1 MEPDTLAYLKEYQI
15 IIGLKLLRHCQILS
29 ARIHGWAPHK
39 TLPQGKDPECIVFE
53 VIAKYLDGTRK
64 INPDW
69 PLETQLKKA
78 IQRRLEWLKSEAG
91 SNVSSLD
98 ELVIDDENAGGASSD
113 DSPDIAAA
121 DRIDQG
127 VLWRMMN
134 DHSAVV
140 GSENLQLMLMAI
152 EEGASSASEQSASTT
167 LPMNTVY
174 ELRDKLR
181 AIYREILPIYHKG
194 GIAQ

>member
-1 MEPDTLAYLKEYQI
+1 M
-15 IIGLKLLRHCQILS
+15 IGLKLLRHCQILS
-29 ARIHGWAPHK
+29 ARIHGWEPHK
-39 TLPQGKDPECIVFE
+39 TLPQGKDPEGIVFE
-53 VIAKYLDGTRK
+53 VIGKYLDGTRNL
-64 INPDW
+64 NPDW

-98 ELVIDDENAGGASSD
+98 ELVADDENAGGASSD
-113 DSPDIAAA
+113 DSPDIVAAN
-121 DRIDQG
+121 RIDEE
-127 VLWRMMN
+127 VLWRLVN
-134 DHSAVV
+134 EHPAVV
-140 GSENLQLMLMAI
+140 GSEDLQLILMAI
-152 EEGASSASEQSASTT
+152 EEGASSPSEQSASTT
-167 LPMNTVY
+167 LPINKVY